1 MRVENRK
8 GRFSLRPDSI
18 VNYRRLYV
26 DVFSVAASL
35 SQPEELF
42 ASAAEAGVRAVFVVD
57 AWHESHMPLARR
69 YLELCRRY
77 GLDCR
82 LSESKPA
89 EVFAAELCDAECG
102 EGCAVVTRDYD
113 AVKAAG
119 RCAVLIFQR
128 GRFWRVEDISE
139 PGGGRMDVVVYG
151 VEDAPEGFRVVRS
164 VEELR
169 GLVGR
174 AFIVV
179 VGDEG
184 LAEEL
189 GVAYL
194 TREEWGEFVRRYG
207 KI

>member
-1 MRVENRK
+1 LAPAFKPER
-8 GRFSLRPDSI
+8 LRQGGSGGG
-18 VNYRRLYV
+18 
-26 DVFSVAASL
+26 
-35 SQPEELF
+35 
-42 ASAAEAGVRAVFVVD
+42 AGGA
-57 AWHESHMPLARR
+57 
-69 YLELCRRY
+69 YLKDL
-77 GLDCR
+77 
-82 LSESKPA
+82 
-89 EVFAAELCDAECG
+89 
-102 EGCAVVTRDYD
+102 
-113 AVKAAG
+113 
-119 RCAVLIFQR
+119 
-128 GRFWRVEDISE
+128 SE

>member
-42 ASAAEAGVRAVFVVD
+42 ASAAEAGVNAVFVVD

-89 EVFAAELCDAECG
+89 EIYAAELCDAECG
-102 EGCAVVTRDYD
+102 EGCAVLTRDYD

-151 VEDAPEGFRVVRS
+151 VEDAPEGFRVVKS

-169 GLVGR
+169 RYMGKAV
-174 AFIVV
+174 IVV

-189 GVAYL
+189 GVVCL
-194 TREEWGEFVRRYG
+194 SREEWGEFVRRYG
-207 KI
+207 QI